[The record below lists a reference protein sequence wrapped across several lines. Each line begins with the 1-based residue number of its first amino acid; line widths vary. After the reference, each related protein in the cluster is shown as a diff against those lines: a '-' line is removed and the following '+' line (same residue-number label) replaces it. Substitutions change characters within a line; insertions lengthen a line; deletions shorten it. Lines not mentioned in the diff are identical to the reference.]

1 MAESDKLALVANV
14 ASSYLRRNAVG
25 VDQIGS
31 VFSAV
36 SKALDSAAK
45 EISGEAAPAEAPAP
59 AANQAPAV
67 PVKRSVQR
75 DYIVCLEDGAH
86 VRTLKRHLM
95 SAHGLTPKDYR
106 QKWNLPRD
114 YPMTAPAYSEH
125 RSELAKAR
133 GLGRKPGATA
143 KRGRKASA

>member
-1 MAESDKLALVANV
+1 MPESDKLALVANV
-14 ASSYLRRNAVG
+14 ASSYLRRNAVS

-36 SKALDSAAK
+36 SKALDSAAR
-45 EISGEAAPAEAPAP
+45 EISGEMPPAEAPAP
-59 AANQAPAV
+59 QANQAPAV

-75 DYIVCLEDGAH
+75 EYIVCLDDGSH

-95 SAHGLTPKDYR
+95 SAHGMTPKDYR

-114 YPMTAPAYSEH
+114 YPMTAPAYSER
-125 RSELAKAR
+125 RSALAKER
-133 GLGRKPGATA
+133 GLGRKPGTPA
-143 KRGRKASA
+143 KRGRKSSS